1 MEYNIRKCKNEDKHE
16 IYRLV
21 NQLKDQPLDKSIFF
35 KKFDDNVLNKNIE
48 YWLLEN
54 HNSITGFIS
63 IHKNQLLH
71 HNEAIYEIQELI
83 IDESQRN
90 LGLGSKLLRFV
101 LHRFQNN
108 NIELASNKSRL
119 QSISFYEKHGFK
131 ATHNKFTR

>member
-108 NIELASNKSRL
+108 NIGVRPGSL
-119 QSISFYEKHGFK
+119 
-131 ATHNKFTR
+131 

>member
-1 MEYNIRKCKNEDKHE
+1 MEHNIRKCKNSDRYA

-21 NQLKDQPLDKSIFF
+21 NQLKDKPLDRSIFF
-35 KKFDDNVLNKNIE
+35 KKFSTNLFDKNIE
-48 YWLLEN
+48 YWLIEYQE
-54 HNSITGFIS
+54 TVAGFIS

-71 HNEAIYEIQELI
+71 HDEVINEVQEFI
-83 IDESQRN
+83 IDEPFRN
-90 LGLGSKLLRFV
+90 RGLGSKLIGFILKR
-101 LHRFQNN
+101 HENK